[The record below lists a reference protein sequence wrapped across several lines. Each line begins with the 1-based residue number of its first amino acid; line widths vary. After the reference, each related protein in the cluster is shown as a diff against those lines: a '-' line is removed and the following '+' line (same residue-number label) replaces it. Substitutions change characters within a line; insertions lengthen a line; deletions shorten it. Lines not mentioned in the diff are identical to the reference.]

1 MAKILFFLSLMLG
14 VFFPRAFDSDR
25 PLLPEDYRVLT
36 ILVLIIVA
44 FLGLAWW
51 DTRKKE
57 KFLGLSFS
65 GWSVGFVLSF
75 VVGVVC
81 GFFV

>member
-14 VFFPRAFDSDR
+14 VFAPRAFNSER
-25 PLLPEDYRVLT
+25 PLLPEDFRFLA
-36 ILVLIIVA
+36 ILVLIILA

-65 GWSVGFVLSF
+65 GWSFGFALSF
-75 VVGVVC
+75 VVGVL
-81 GFFV
+81 GSFFV